1 MAESFWKTAAAS
13 LPPQVQRRYANLFEA
28 ADAFEQLLDD
38 LLAKRGRIYSA
49 VASVCRSAAD
59 VLRRSAR
66 RLDVKAQRL
75 TPTR

>member
-38 LLAKRGRIYSA
+38 LLAARGRIYSA

-59 VLRRSAR
+59 ALRRSAR